1 MKHPGP
7 ALLRLQH
14 RLSDT
19 PAAFWQPDTQATRWP
34 LPALVHDLLWHHRLD
49 VTAADLDAF
58 RGKSAHHPWY
68 ATTRLMIWLLMD
80 EAFSP
85 HVNNKRLVLSALT
98 STAEALH
105 AGGRVAHYVDDI
117 DRREEFI
124 RVVLDCLEL
133 RPEGETAAQAQDRLA
148 SISSA
153 ERMKLIAASRA
164 AEERARQVREALARK
179 AAEEA
184 ADKWTRE

>member
-1 MKHPGP
+1 MKQPGP
-7 ALLRLQH
+7 ALSRLQH

-19 PAAFWQPDTQATRWP
+19 PATFWQPDAKTPCWP

-49 VTAADLDAF
+49 VTAADLEAF

-68 ATTRLMIWLLMD
+68 ASTRLVIWLLMD
-80 EAFSP
+80 ETFAP
-85 HVNNKRLVLSALT
+85 YLTNKRLALSALT
-98 STAEALH
+98 TTAEALH
-105 AGGRVAHYVDDI
+105 AGGRPAHYVDDI

-124 RVVLDCLEL
+124 RVVLDTLEL
-133 RPEGETAAQAQDRLA
+133 RPEGETPDQAQDRLA